1 VSAVPASFGP
11 PVEAGKVGAFLRRD
25 FLIAWSYRMSFVSD
39 VAGLILMVTVF
50 AFVSK
55 LVDPTKLPSYGG
67 HRATYMEFV
76 VVGLALGAFIQLG
89 LHRVSVAIR
98 NEQML
103 GTLESLLMTP
113 TTSATLQLGSI
124 VYDVVYI
131 PIRTAI
137 FIAIA
142 AFAFGL
148 DFELSGIVKAAAIL
162 VVFVPFVWGL
172 GVVSAAGVLTFKRGA
187 GLLGFG
193 GTILVLASG
202 AYFPVTLLPGWVA
215 ATASVNPV
223 AVAIDGMREAL
234 IGGAGWLDV
243 APALLFL
250 VPMAI
255 LSLALGVVAF
265 SAALARE
272 RRNGTLGLY

>member
-98 NEQML
+98 NEHML

-234 IGGAGWLDV
+234 IGGAGWSDV